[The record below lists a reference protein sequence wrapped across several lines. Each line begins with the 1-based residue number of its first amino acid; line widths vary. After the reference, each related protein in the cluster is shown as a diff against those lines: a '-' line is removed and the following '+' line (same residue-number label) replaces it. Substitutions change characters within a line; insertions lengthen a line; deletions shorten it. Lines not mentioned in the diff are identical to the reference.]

1 MAEGIDNKKSLF
13 SAGKRLHHFFTK
25 SAYIL
30 ILTEG
35 AFFFLSFLCN
45 SFLSRTIKVR
55 SKMIRCKDAFLFSY
69 ACCMLSLLVGCGPR
83 QSTPGQANQITGMVK
98 VDGSSTVYPITEAVA
113 EELRAVHPGIQV
125 TVGISGTGGGMKKFT
140 AGEIDICD
148 ASRAIKKKEAD
159 KCASQGVGFV
169 ELEVAYDGLAVV
181 VNPENDWCD
190 CLTVEQLREL
200 WRPESAVKKWSDLN
214 PEWPQEEIRLYGP
227 GTDSGTFDYF
237 TKAIVGE
244 EKASRADYTAS
255 EDDNVL
261 VTGVMNSRYALG
273 YFGYAYYSE
282 NKDKLKLLAVD
293 GGDGCVKPSMETV
306 RGLTYKPLSRPLYI
320 YVRSAS
326 LKEVAVRNFVD
337 FYLKSADQLAVEVG
351 YVPVSEQA
359 SAKNQQALNEALS
372 KTEATP

>member
-1 MAEGIDNKKSLF
+1 
-13 SAGKRLHHFFTK
+13 
-25 SAYIL
+25 
-30 ILTEG
+30 
-35 AFFFLSFLCN
+35 
-45 SFLSRTIKVR
+45 
-55 SKMIRCKDAFLFSY
+55 MIRCNGAVLFS
-69 ACCMLSLLVGCGPR
+69 CVCLMLAALGGCGSR
-83 QSTPGQANQITGMVK
+83 QSIPGDANQVTGTVK

-113 EELRAVHPGIQV
+113 EELRSVHPDIQV

-148 ASRAIKKKEAD
+148 ASREIKQKEAD
-159 KCASQGVGFV
+159 KCAAKGVKFI

-181 VNPENDWCD
+181 INTENDWCD

-214 PEWPQEEIRLYGP
+214 PAWPQEEIRLYGP

-293 GGDGCVKPSMETV
+293 GGDGCTKPSMETV
-306 RGLTYKPLSRPLYI
+306 RSLTYKPLSRPLFI
-320 YVRSAS
+320 YVRTES
-326 LKEVAVRNFVD
+326 LEQPAVINFVK
-337 FYLKSADQLAVEVG
+337 FYLKTADQLATEVG
-351 YVPVSEQA
+351 YVPVSDQA
-359 SAKNQQALNEALS
+359 AEKNQQILSEALS
-372 KTEATP
+372 TREGTP

>member
-1 MAEGIDNKKSLF
+1 
-13 SAGKRLHHFFTK
+13 
-25 SAYIL
+25 
-30 ILTEG
+30 
-35 AFFFLSFLCN
+35 
-45 SFLSRTIKVR
+45 
-55 SKMIRCKDAFLFSY
+55 MIRCNGAVLFS
-69 ACCMLSLLVGCGPR
+69 CVCLMLAALGGCGSR
-83 QSTPGQANQITGMVK
+83 QSIPGDANQVTGTVK

-113 EELRAVHPGIQV
+113 EELRSVHPDIQV

-148 ASRAIKKKEAD
+148 ASRAIKQKEAD
-159 KCASQGVGFV
+159 KCAAKGVKFI

-181 VNPENDWCD
+181 INPENDWCD

-214 PEWPQEEIRLYGP
+214 PAWPQEEIRLYGP

-282 NKDKLKLLAVD
+282 NKDKLKLLAVN
-293 GGDGCVKPSMETV
+293 GGDGCTKPSMETV
-306 RGLTYKPLSRPLYI
+306 RSLTYKPLSRPLFI
-320 YVRSAS
+320 YVRTES
-326 LKEVAVRNFVD
+326 LEQPAVINFVK
-337 FYLKSADQLAVEVG
+337 FYLKTADQLATEVG
-351 YVPVSEQA
+351 YVPVSDQA
-359 SAKNQQALNEALS
+359 AEKNQRILSEALS
-372 KTEATP
+372 AREGTP

>member
-1 MAEGIDNKKSLF
+1 
-13 SAGKRLHHFFTK
+13 
-25 SAYIL
+25 
-30 ILTEG
+30 
-35 AFFFLSFLCN
+35 
-45 SFLSRTIKVR
+45 
-55 SKMIRCKDAFLFSY
+55 MIRCNGAVLFS
-69 ACCMLSLLVGCGPR
+69 CVGLMLAALGGCGSR
-83 QSTPGQANQITGMVK
+83 QSIPGDANQVTGTVK

-113 EELRAVHPGIQV
+113 EELRSVHPDIQV

-148 ASRAIKKKEAD
+148 ASRAIKQKEAD
-159 KCASQGVGFV
+159 KCAAKGVEFI

-181 VNPENDWCD
+181 INPENDWCD

-214 PEWPQEEIRLYGP
+214 PAWPQEEIRLYGP

-282 NKDKLKLLAVD
+282 NKDKLKLLAVN
-293 GGDGCVKPSMETV
+293 GGDGCTTPSMETV
-306 RGLTYKPLSRPLYI
+306 RSLTYKPLSRPLFI
-320 YVRSAS
+320 YVRTES
-326 LKEVAVRNFVD
+326 LEQPAVINFVK
-337 FYLKSADQLAVEVG
+337 FYLKTADQLATEVG
-351 YVPVSEQA
+351 YVPVSDQA
-359 SAKNQQALNEALS
+359 EKNQRILSEALS
-372 KTEATP
+372 AREGTP

>member
-1 MAEGIDNKKSLF
+1 
-13 SAGKRLHHFFTK
+13 
-25 SAYIL
+25 
-30 ILTEG
+30 
-35 AFFFLSFLCN
+35 
-45 SFLSRTIKVR
+45 
-55 SKMIRCKDAFLFSY
+55 MIRCNGAVLFS
-69 ACCMLSLLVGCGPR
+69 CVCLMLAALGGCGSR
-83 QSTPGQANQITGMVK
+83 QSIPSDANQVTGTVK

-113 EELRAVHPGIQV
+113 EELRSVHPDIQV

-148 ASRAIKKKEAD
+148 ASRAIKQKEAD
-159 KCASQGVGFV
+159 KCAAKGVKFI

-181 VNPENDWCD
+181 INPENDWCD

-214 PEWPQEEIRLYGP
+214 PAWPQEEIRLYGP

-282 NKDKLKLLAVD
+282 NKDKLKLLAVN
-293 GGDGCVKPSMETV
+293 GGDGCTKPSMETV
-306 RGLTYKPLSRPLYI
+306 RSLTYKPLSRPLFI
-320 YVRSAS
+320 YVRTES
-326 LKEVAVRNFVD
+326 LEQPAVINFVK
-337 FYLKSADQLAVEVG
+337 FYLKTADQLATEVG
-351 YVPVSEQA
+351 YVPVSDQA
-359 SAKNQQALNEALS
+359 AEKNQRILSEALS
-372 KTEATP
+372 AREGTP

>member
-1 MAEGIDNKKSLF
+1 
-13 SAGKRLHHFFTK
+13 
-25 SAYIL
+25 
-30 ILTEG
+30 
-35 AFFFLSFLCN
+35 
-45 SFLSRTIKVR
+45 
-55 SKMIRCKDAFLFSY
+55 MIRCNGAVLFS
-69 ACCMLSLLVGCGPR
+69 CVCLMLATLGGCGSR
-83 QSTPGQANQITGMVK
+83 QSIPGDANQVTGTVK

-113 EELRAVHPGIQV
+113 EELRSVHPDIQV

-148 ASRAIKKKEAD
+148 ASRAIKQKEAD
-159 KCASQGVGFV
+159 KCAAKGVEFI

-181 VNPENDWCD
+181 INPENDWCD

-214 PEWPQEEIRLYGP
+214 PAWPQEEIRLYGP

-282 NKDKLKLLAVD
+282 NKDKLKLLAVN
-293 GGDGCVKPSMETV
+293 GGDGCTKPSMETV
-306 RGLTYKPLSRPLYI
+306 RSLTYKPLSRPLFI
-320 YVRSAS
+320 YVRTES
-326 LKEVAVRNFVD
+326 LEQPAVINFVK
-337 FYLKSADQLAVEVG
+337 FYLKTADQLATEVG
-351 YVPVSEQA
+351 YVPVSDQA
-359 SAKNQQALNEALS
+359 AEKNQRILSEALS
-372 KTEATP
+372 AREGTP

>member
-1 MAEGIDNKKSLF
+1 MIRG
-13 SAGKRLHHFFTK
+13 K
-25 SAYIL
+25 SAVL
-30 ILTEG
+30 LCCT
-35 AFFFLSFLCN
+35 FFLP
-45 SFLSRTIKVR
+45 V
-55 SKMIRCKDAFLFSY
+55 MFS
-69 ACCMLSLLVGCGPR
+69 GCGPK
-83 QSTPGQANQITGMVK
+83 QSATGGSNQVTGSVK
-98 VDGSSTVYPITEAVA
+98 IDGSSTVYPITEAVA

-159 KCASQGVGFV
+159 KCAAQGVEFV

-181 VNPENDWCD
+181 TNPENDWCD

-214 PEWPQEEIRLYGP
+214 PTWPPEEIRLYGP

-306 RGLTYKPLSRPLYI
+306 RGLTYRPLSRPLYI

-326 LKEVAVRNFVD
+326 LKEDAVRDFVD

-359 SAKNQQALNEALS
+359 STKNQQALAEALS